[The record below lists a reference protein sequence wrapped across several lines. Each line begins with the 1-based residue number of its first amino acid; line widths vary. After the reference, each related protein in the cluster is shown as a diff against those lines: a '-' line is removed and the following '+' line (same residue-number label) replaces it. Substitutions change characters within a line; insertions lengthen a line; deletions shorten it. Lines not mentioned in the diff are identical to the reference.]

1 MIQPPPMSTR
11 TDPLCPDT
19 TLFRSRDP
27 DEFGDAAD
35 PSRLPALKQK
45 IGAQLLTK
53 SRDEWCR
60 LLEPFDTCFAP
71 ILSMDEAPHY
81 HHNQAR
87 GTFVEHDGVIQP
99 APAPRFSQT
108 PGAIQP
114 GRSSEHPRSEEHTSE
129 LQSLMRIS

>member
-1 MIQPPPMSTR
+1 MTRLPPRSTL
-11 TDPLCPDT
+11 TDTLFPYT
-19 TLFRSRDP
+19 TLFRS
-27 DEFGDAAD
+27 
-35 PSRLPALKQK
+35 LKQK

-87 GTFVEHDGVIQP
+87 GTFVEHAGVIQP

-114 GRSSEHPRSEEHTSE
+114 GRSSRTEERRVRKEGGRHV
-129 LQSLMRIS
+129 